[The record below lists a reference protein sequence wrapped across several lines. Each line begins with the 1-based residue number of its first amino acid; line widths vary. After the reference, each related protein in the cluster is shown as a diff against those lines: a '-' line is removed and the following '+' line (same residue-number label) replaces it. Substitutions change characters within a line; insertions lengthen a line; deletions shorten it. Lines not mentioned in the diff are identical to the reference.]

1 MKGPNICPFTGKPRE
16 DCGGCQFLRLSHY
29 NKKKACSLSIFEY
42 EKNNG
47 SASGFRNYL
56 RVILNTVS
64 VGELDPPVES
74 DPTDDIHKKEI
85 HEALDMV
92 LSTLTDRERQILEMR
107 HPPHPF
113 CELLVSIFDDVPLPP
128 PIFRLEYNPVPGML
142 VFRYVPFFPK
152 ETVDPLG
159 PIEVLTPFL
168 LKLI

>member
-74 DPTDDIHKKEI
+74 DPTDDIHKKEL
-85 HEALDMV
+85 HEALEMV

-107 HPPHPF
+107 FGLMDGNDHTLEDVGKSLHITRERVRQIEAQALRKLRHPTRMRKLSG
-113 CELLVSIFDDVPLPP
+113 LL
-128 PIFRLEYNPVPGML
+128 
-142 VFRYVPFFPK
+142 
-152 ETVDPLG
+152 
-159 PIEVLTPFL
+159 
-168 LKLI
+168 

>member
-107 HPPHPF
+107 FGLMDGNDHTLEDVGKSLHITRERVRQIEAQALRKLRHPTRMRKLSG
-113 CELLVSIFDDVPLPP
+113 LL
-128 PIFRLEYNPVPGML
+128 
-142 VFRYVPFFPK
+142 
-152 ETVDPLG
+152 
-159 PIEVLTPFL
+159 
-168 LKLI
+168 

>member
-107 HPPHPF
+107 FGLMDGNDHTLEDVGKSLHITRERVRQIEAKALRKLRHPTRMRKLSG
-113 CELLVSIFDDVPLPP
+113 LL
-128 PIFRLEYNPVPGML
+128 
-142 VFRYVPFFPK
+142 
-152 ETVDPLG
+152 
-159 PIEVLTPFL
+159 
-168 LKLI
+168 

>member
-74 DPTDDIHKKEI
+74 DPTDDIHKKEL
-85 HEALDMV
+85 HEALEMV

-107 HPPHPF
+107 FGLMDGNDHTLEDVGKSLHITRERVRQIEAKALRKLRHPTRMRKLSG
-113 CELLVSIFDDVPLPP
+113 LL
-128 PIFRLEYNPVPGML
+128 
-142 VFRYVPFFPK
+142 
-152 ETVDPLG
+152 
-159 PIEVLTPFL
+159 
-168 LKLI
+168 